1 MDAVVHGAAG
11 GLAGGPVGGLVGGPV
26 GGLVGGPASV
36 LAYSGPPP
44 WRWSDLATSWT
55 AEPLVLTLSV
65 LLAVW
70 YLAAVRRVG
79 RVAEERTG
87 GEWAA
92 GERAVAG
99 GGGDRR
105 DGARRVGGRPGAG
118 AGGGR
123 WQPTRTA
130 AFLGGLLLWIWC
142 TCSGLGVY
150 DRILFTDRAVQVVL
164 LLMVVPL
171 LLALGA
177 PVSLLVESAPAAR
190 RERLLRALR
199 SRPSKVLMFPAVS
212 TALLM
217 APPWLL
223 YFTPWYEWSVSS
235 GLGNTVLHLALVLL
249 GLAYFWPRLQI
260 DPVGHEYPHLVGLFI
275 TFAEVIFD
283 AGLGIVLIYGGHLVA
298 EHHYLALGRPWGP
311 SLAQDQTWG
320 GNAFWVLG
328 DLVGLPFL
336 AALVRRMVVQGREET
351 EAVDAEL
358 DARFAAAAARAR
370 AAGQPEEEET
380 GMRPWWLDDPNL
392 KHRYGRG

>member
-1 MDAVVHGAAG
+1 MSGRMGAVLDGAMGA
-11 GLAGGPVGGLVGGPV
+11 PVGGLMGGPA
-26 GGLVGGPASV
+26 GGPVGGPASV

-44 WRWSDLATSWT
+44 WQWSDLATSWT
-55 AEPLVLTLSV
+55 SEPLVLALSV
-65 LLAVW
+65 LLGAW
-70 YLAAVRRVG
+70 YLAAVRRVN
-79 RVAEERTG
+79 R
-87 GEWAA
+87 
-92 GERAVAG
+92 AG
-99 GGGDRR
+99 GAGSGS
-105 DGARRVGGRPGAG
+105 GAG
-118 AGGGR
+118 SGVGVGVGAGSAGGR
-123 WQPTRTA
+123 WQPTRTV

-177 PVSLLVESAPAAR
+177 PVSLLVEAAPAAR
-190 RERLLRALR
+190 RERVLRALR

-235 GLGNTVLHLALVLL
+235 GLGNVVLHLALVLL
-249 GLAYFWPRLQI
+249 GLAYFWPRLQL

-298 EHHYLALGRPWGP
+298 EHYYLALGRPWGP
-311 SLAQDQTWG
+311 SPAQDQTWG

-358 DARFAAAAARAR
+358 DARFAAAAERAR
-370 AAGQPEEEET
+370 ETGQPEEEET

-392 KHRYGRG
+392 KHRYGG

>member
-1 MDAVVHGAAG
+1 MSGRMGAVLDGAMGAPAG
-11 GLAGGPVGGLVGGPV
+11 GLMGGPAGGP
-26 GGLVGGPASV
+26 VGGPASV

-44 WRWSDLATSWT
+44 WQWSDLATSWT
-55 AEPLVLTLSV
+55 AEPLVLALSV
-65 LLAVW
+65 LLGAW
-70 YLAAVRRVG
+70 YLAAVRRVN
-79 RVAEERTG
+79 R
-87 GEWAA
+87 AA
-92 GERAVAG
+92 G
-99 GGGDRR
+99 
-105 DGARRVGGRPGAG
+105 VGSGSGAG
-118 AGGGR
+118 AGVGAGSAGGR
-123 WQPTRTA
+123 WQPTRTV

-177 PVSLLVESAPAAR
+177 PVSLLVEAAPAAR
-190 RERLLRALR
+190 RERVLRALR

-235 GLGNTVLHLALVLL
+235 GLGNVVLHLALVML
-249 GLAYFWPRLQI
+249 GLAYFWPRLQL

-298 EHHYLALGRPWGP
+298 EHYYLALGRPWGP
-311 SLAQDQTWG
+311 SPAQDQTWG

-358 DARFAAAAARAR
+358 DARFAAAAERAR
-370 AAGQPEEEET
+370 ETGQPEEEET

-392 KHRYGRG
+392 KHRYGG

>member
-1 MDAVVHGAAG
+1 MYGAFSGGAFAG
-11 GLAGGPVGGLVGGPV
+11 GAPSGGAFSGGAFAGGVLAASGSPGAPSASPVD
-26 GGLVGGPASV
+26 
-36 LAYSGPPP
+36 LAYSGPPA
-44 WRWSDLATSWT
+44 WQWSDLATSWT
-55 AEPLVLTLSV
+55 FEPLVVTLSV
-65 LLAVW
+65 LAGAW
-70 YLAAVRRVG
+70 YLAAVRTVR
-79 RVAEERTG
+79 R
-87 GEWAA
+87 
-92 GERAVAG
+92 G
-99 GGGDRR
+99 GGGNGGGEPGLEERGVGQR
-105 DGARRVGGRPGAG
+105 GVGQSGA
-118 AGGGR
+118 GGR

-150 DRILFTDRAVQVVL
+150 DRVLFTDRAVQVVL

-177 PVSLLVESAPAAR
+177 PVSLLVAASPERR
-190 RERLLRALR
+190 RERILRALR

-235 GLGNTVLHLALVLL
+235 GLGNVVLHLSLVLL

-283 AGLGIVLIYGGHLVA
+283 AGLGLVLIYGGHLVA
-298 EHHYLALGRPWGP
+298 EHHYVALGRPWGP

-336 AALVRRMVVQGREET
+336 AALVRRMVVQGREEI

-358 DARFAAAAARAR
+358 DARFEAAAAQAREEGR
-370 AAGQPEEEET
+370 PEEEEA

-392 KHRYGRG
+392 KHRYGG

>member
-1 MDAVVHGAAG
+1 MNAVVGGAAV
-11 GLAGGPVGGLVGGPV
+11 GPVGGPMVGPV
-26 GGLVGGPASV
+26 GGPTGGPASV

-55 AEPLVLTLSV
+55 AEPLVLVLSV
-65 LLAVW
+65 LLGVW
-70 YLAAVRRVG
+70 YLAAVRRVN
-79 RVAEERTG
+79 RAV
-87 GEWAA
+87 
-92 GERAVAG
+92 GERAV
-99 GGGDRR
+99 GDR
-105 DGARRVGGRPGAG
+105 AAAG
-118 AGGGR
+118 AGDGRPVAGHRGGR

-130 AFLGGLLLWIWC
+130 AFLGGLLLWVWC

-177 PVSLLVESAPAAR
+177 PVSLLVEAAPAAR
-190 RERLLRALR
+190 RERVLRALR

-235 GLGNTVLHLALVLL
+235 GIGNVVLHLALVLL
-249 GLAYFWPRLQI
+249 GLAYFWPRLQL

-298 EHHYLALGRPWGP
+298 EHYYLALGRPWGP
-311 SLAQDQTWG
+311 SPAQDQTWG

-358 DARFAAAAARAR
+358 DARYAAAAARAR
-370 AAGQPEEEET
+370 AAGGPEEEET

-392 KHRYGRG
+392 KHRYGA

>member
-1 MDAVVHGAAG
+1 MNGAVDVAVQALSHGGAVQALGHGGAAR
-11 GLAGGPVGGLVGGPV
+11 A
-26 GGLVGGPASV
+26 
-36 LAYSGPPP
+36 LAYSGPPA
-44 WRWSDLATSWT
+44 WQWSDLATSWT
-55 AEPLVLTLSV
+55 LEPLVPALSV
-65 LLAVW
+65 LLGGW
-70 YLAAVRRVG
+70 YLTAVRTVRRGDG
-79 RVAEERTG
+79 R
-87 GEWAA
+87 
-92 GERAVAG
+92 
-99 GGGDRR
+99 
-105 DGARRVGGRPGAG
+105 
-118 AGGGR
+118 R

-150 DRILFTDRAVQVVL
+150 ERILFTDRAVQVVL

-177 PVSLLVESAPAAR
+177 PVSLLVESSPEHR
-190 RERLLRALR
+190 RERILRVLR

-223 YFTPWYEWSVSS
+223 YFTPWYEWSLSS
-235 GLGNTVLHLALVLL
+235 GVGNVVLHLALVLL
-249 GLAYFWPRLQI
+249 GLAYFWPRLQL

-298 EHHYLALGRPWGP
+298 EHYYVALGRPWGP

-328 DLVGLPFL
+328 DFVGLPFV
-336 AALVRRMVVQGREET
+336 AALVRRMVVQGREEIK
-351 EAVDAEL
+351 AVDAEL
-358 DARFAAAAARAR
+358 DARFEAQAAQAR
-370 AAGQPEEEET
+370 AAGLPEEEET

-392 KHRYGRG
+392 KHRYGG

>member
-1 MDAVVHGAAG
+1 MTGRMNGAVDGA
-11 GLAGGPVGGLVGGPV
+11 V
-26 GGLVGGPASV
+26 SV
-36 LAYSGPPP
+36 LAYDGPPP
-44 WRWSDLATSWT
+44 WQWSDLATSWT

-65 LLAVW
+65 LLGGW
-70 YLAAVRRVG
+70 YLAAVRTVHRS
-79 RVAEERTG
+79 G
-87 GEWAA
+87 GE
-92 GERAVAG
+92 
-99 GGGDRR
+99 
-105 DGARRVGGRPGAG
+105 
-118 AGGGR
+118 R

-150 DRILFTDRAVQVVL
+150 ERILFTDRAVQVVL

-177 PVSLLVESAPAAR
+177 PVSLLVGAAPPAR
-190 RERLLRALR
+190 RERILRALR

-223 YFTPWYEWSVSS
+223 YFTPWYEESVSS
-235 GLGNTVLHLALVLL
+235 AAGNVLLHLALVLL
-249 GLAYFWPRLQI
+249 GLAYFWPRLQL

-298 EHHYLALGRPWGP
+298 EHHYVALGRPWGP

-336 AALVRRMVVQGREET
+336 AALVRRMVVQGREENR
-351 EAVDAEL
+351 AVDAEL
-358 DARFAAAAARAR
+358 DARFEAAAEEAR
-370 AAGQPEEEET
+370 AAGRPEEEET

-392 KHRYGRG
+392 KHRYGG

>member
-1 MDAVVHGAAG
+1 MAGRRGVRRGARRACRPAVVRTVAA
-11 GLAGGPVGGLVGGPV
+11 APVAVGPSEVGGRMNGAVDGAV
-26 GGLVGGPASV
+26 SV
-36 LAYSGPPP
+36 LAYSGPPA
-44 WRWSDLATSWT
+44 WQWSDLVTSWT

-65 LLAVW
+65 LLGGW
-70 YLAAVRRVG
+70 YLAAVRAVHRSGSVSG
-79 RVAEERTG
+79 R
-87 GEWAA
+87 
-92 GERAVAG
+92 
-99 GGGDRR
+99 
-105 DGARRVGGRPGAG
+105 AG
-118 AGGGR
+118 AGGSVSGDGR
-123 WQPTRTA
+123 WPPSRTA

-177 PVSLLVESAPAAR
+177 PVSLLVRAAPPVR
-190 RERLLRALR
+190 RERILRALR

-223 YFTPWYEWSVSS
+223 YFTPWYEESVSS
-235 GLGNTVLHLALVLL
+235 AFGNVLLHLALVLL

-298 EHHYLALGRPWGP
+298 EHYYVALGRPWGP

-351 EAVDAEL
+351 VAVDAEL
-358 DARFAAAAARAR
+358 DARFEAAAAEARADGR
-370 AAGQPEEEET
+370 PEEEET

-392 KHRYGRG
+392 KHRYGG

>member
-1 MDAVVHGAAG
+1 MDAAVDGV
-11 GLAGGPVGGLVGGPV
+11 
-26 GGLVGGPASV
+26 VGGPASV

-44 WRWSDLATSWT
+44 WQWSDLATSWT
-55 AEPLVLTLSV
+55 AEPLVLVLSV
-65 LLAVW
+65 LLGAW
-70 YLAAVRRVG
+70 YLAAVRGVNRAA
-79 RVAEERTG
+79 RER
-87 GEWAA
+87 
-92 GERAVAG
+92 AG
-99 GGGDRR
+99 GGG
-105 DGARRVGGRPGAG
+105 GQPGVGSGGRRPGSG
-118 AGGGR
+118 SGGGR

-150 DRILFTDRAVQVVL
+150 ERILFTDRAVQVVL

-177 PVSLLVESAPAAR
+177 PVSLLVEAAPAAR
-190 RERLLRALR
+190 RERVLRALR

-235 GLGNTVLHLALVLL
+235 GLGNVVLHLALVLL
-249 GLAYFWPRLQI
+249 GLAYFWPRLQL

-298 EHHYLALGRPWGP
+298 EHYYLALGRPWGP

-358 DARFAAAAARAR
+358 DARFAAAAAQAR
-370 AAGQPEEEET
+370 AAGRPEEEET

-392 KHRYGRG
+392 KHRFGGQPDVERQARARRGRVAE

>member
-1 MDAVVHGAAG
+1 MYGAFSGGALAVPGSLGA
-11 GLAGGPVGGLVGGPV
+11 V
-26 GGLVGGPASV
+26 PASRSD
-36 LAYSGPPP
+36 LAYSGPPA
-44 WRWSDLATSWT
+44 WQWSDLATSWT
-55 AEPLVLTLSV
+55 FEPLVLTLSV
-65 LLAVW
+65 LAGAW
-70 YLAAVRRVG
+70 YLTAVRTVR
-79 RVAEERTG
+79 RG
-87 GEWAA
+87 GGARGA
-92 GERAVAG
+92 GERGVEE
-99 GGGDRR
+99 R
-105 DGARRVGGRPGAG
+105 GASARGAG
-118 AGGGR
+118 AHGAGER

-150 DRILFTDRAVQVVL
+150 DRVLFTDRAVQVVL

-177 PVSLLVESAPAAR
+177 PVSLLVAASPERR
-190 RERLLRALR
+190 RERILRALR

-235 GLGNTVLHLALVLL
+235 GLGNVVLHLSLVLL

-283 AGLGIVLIYGGHLVA
+283 AGLGLVLIYGGHLVA
-298 EHHYLALGRPWGP
+298 EHHYVTLGRPWGP

-336 AALVRRMVVQGREET
+336 AALVRRMVVQGREEI

-358 DARFAAAAARAR
+358 DARFEAAAAQAREEGR
-370 AAGQPEEEET
+370 PEEEES

-392 KHRYGRG
+392 KHRYGG

>member
-1 MDAVVHGAAG
+1 MMAGRRAFRTDGGAPPR
-11 GLAGGPVGGLVGGPV
+11 PVGRRNGDGNGVDEVGGRMD
-26 GGLVGGPASV
+26 GSV
-36 LAYSGPPP
+36 QALGYSGPPT
-44 WRWSDLATSWT
+44 WQWSDLATSWT
-55 AEPLVLTLSV
+55 AEPLVLGLSV
-65 LLAVW
+65 LLGAW
-70 YLAAVRRVG
+70 YLLSVRSVHR
-79 RVAEERTG
+79 AG
-87 GEWAA
+87 GE
-92 GERAVAG
+92 
-99 GGGDRR
+99 
-105 DGARRVGGRPGAG
+105 
-118 AGGGR
+118 R

-130 AFLGGLLLWIWC
+130 AFLGGLLLWIWA

-177 PVSLLVESAPAAR
+177 PVSLLVESSPEGR

-199 SRPSKVLMFPAVS
+199 SKPSKVLMFPAVS

-223 YFTPWYEWSVSS
+223 YFTPWYDWSVSS
-235 GLGNTVLHLALVLL
+235 GTGNIVLHLSLVLL

-298 EHHYLALGRPWGP
+298 EHHYVALGRPWGP

-336 AALVRRMVVQGREET
+336 AALVRRMVVQGREEIR
-351 EAVDAEL
+351 AVDAEL
-358 DARFAAAAARAR
+358 DARFEEAAAQARAEGR
-370 AAGQPEEEET
+370 EEEEET

-392 KHRYGRG
+392 KHRYGG

>member
-1 MDAVVHGAAG
+1 MYGAVSGGAPGYLGLLGSAGAAG
-11 GLAGGPVGGLVGGPV
+11 AAGPPGASGG
-26 GGLVGGPASV
+26 
-36 LAYSGPPP
+36 LAYSGPPA
-44 WRWSDLATSWT
+44 WQWSDLATSWT
-55 AEPLVLTLSV
+55 FEPLVLTLS
-65 LLAVW
+65 LLAGAW
-70 YLAAVRRVG
+70 YLAAVRTVR
-79 RVAEERTG
+79 R
-87 GEWAA
+87 
-92 GERAVAG
+92 G
-99 GGGDRR
+99 GGG
-105 DGARRVGGRPGAG
+105 G
-118 AGGGR
+118 AGGER

-150 DRILFTDRAVQVVL
+150 DRVLFTDRAVQVVL

-177 PVSLLVESAPAAR
+177 PVSLLVAASPERR
-190 RERLLRALR
+190 RERILRALR

-235 GLGNTVLHLALVLL
+235 GLGNVVLHLSLVLL

-283 AGLGIVLIYGGHLVA
+283 AGLGLVLIYGGHLVA
-298 EHHYLALGRPWGP
+298 EHHYVTLGRPWGP

-336 AALVRRMVVQGREET
+336 AALVRRMVVQGREEI

-358 DARFAAAAARAR
+358 DARFEAAAARAR
-370 AAGQPEEEET
+370 EEGRPEEEES

-392 KHRYGRG
+392 KHRYGG

>member
-1 MDAVVHGAAG
+1 MSERMNGAVDGA
-11 GLAGGPVGGLVGGPV
+11 V
-26 GGLVGGPASV
+26 SV
-36 LAYSGPPP
+36 LAYHGPPP
-44 WRWSDLATSWT
+44 WQWSDLATSWT

-65 LLAVW
+65 LLGAW
-70 YLAAVRRVG
+70 YLAAVRTVHRS
-79 RVAEERTG
+79 G
-87 GEWAA
+87 GE
-92 GERAVAG
+92 
-99 GGGDRR
+99 
-105 DGARRVGGRPGAG
+105 
-118 AGGGR
+118 R

-150 DRILFTDRAVQVVL
+150 ERILFADRAVQVVL

-177 PVSLLVESAPAAR
+177 PVSLLVAAAPPAR
-190 RERLLRALR
+190 RERILRALR

-223 YFTPWYEWSVSS
+223 YFTPWYEESVSS
-235 GLGNTVLHLALVLL
+235 AFGNVLLHLVLVLL
-249 GLAYFWPRLQI
+249 GLAYFWPRLQL

-298 EHHYLALGRPWGP
+298 EHYYVALGRPWGP

-336 AALVRRMVVQGREET
+336 AALVRRMVVQGREEIK
-351 EAVDAEL
+351 AVDAEL
-358 DARFAAAAARAR
+358 DARFEAAAAEARAEGR
-370 AAGQPEEEET
+370 AEEEET

-392 KHRYGRG
+392 KHRYGG

>member
-1 MDAVVHGAAG
+1 MNGAVDVAVQALGHGGAVQALGHGGAAR
-11 GLAGGPVGGLVGGPV
+11 A
-26 GGLVGGPASV
+26 
-36 LAYSGPPP
+36 LAYSGPPA
-44 WRWSDLATSWT
+44 WQWSDLATSWT
-55 AEPLVLTLSV
+55 LEPLVPALSV
-65 LLAVW
+65 LLGGW
-70 YLAAVRRVG
+70 YLTAVRTVHR
-79 RVAEERTG
+79 
-87 GEWAA
+87 
-92 GERAVAG
+92 
-99 GGGDRR
+99 GD
-105 DGARRVGGRPGAG
+105 GQ
-118 AGGGR
+118 R

-150 DRILFTDRAVQVVL
+150 ERILFTDRAVQVVL

-177 PVSLLVESAPAAR
+177 PVSLLVESSPEHR
-190 RERLLRALR
+190 RERILRVLR

-223 YFTPWYEWSVSS
+223 YFTPWYEWSLSS
-235 GLGNTVLHLALVLL
+235 GVGNVVLHLALVLL
-249 GLAYFWPRLQI
+249 GLAYFWPRLQL

-298 EHHYLALGRPWGP
+298 EHYYVALGRPWGP

-328 DLVGLPFL
+328 DFVGLPFV
-336 AALVRRMVVQGREET
+336 AALVRRMVVQGREEIK
-351 EAVDAEL
+351 AVDAEL
-358 DARFAAAAARAR
+358 DARFEAQAAQAR
-370 AAGQPEEEET
+370 AAGLPEEEET

-392 KHRYGRG
+392 KHRYGG

>member
-1 MDAVVHGAAG
+1 MNAVVVGAAVGQLG
-11 GLAGGPVGGLVGGPV
+11 GPAVGPVGGPSGGPVGGPV
-26 GGLVGGPASV
+26 SV
-36 LAYSGPPP
+36 LAYGGPPP

-55 AEPLVLTLSV
+55 AEPLVLVLSV
-65 LLAVW
+65 LLGVW
-70 YLAAVRRVG
+70 YLAAVRKVNRAG
-79 RVAEERTG
+79 
-87 GEWAA
+87 
-92 GERAVAG
+92 GERAGGERAG
-99 GGGDRR
+99 GERAG
-105 DGARRVGGRPGAG
+105 VGAG
-118 AGGGR
+118 AGRPVAGSGGGR

-130 AFLGGLLLWIWC
+130 AFLGGLLLWVWC

-150 DRILFTDRAVQVVL
+150 ERILFTDRAVQVVL

-177 PVSLLVESAPAAR
+177 PVSLLVEAASPAR
-190 RERLLRALR
+190 RERVLRALR
-199 SRPSKVLMFPAVS
+199 SRPSRVLMFPAVS

-235 GLGNTVLHLALVLL
+235 GTGNVVLHLALVLL
-249 GLAYFWPRLQI
+249 GLAYFWPRLQL

-298 EHHYLALGRPWGP
+298 EHYYLALGRPWGP
-311 SLAQDQTWG
+311 SPAQDQTWG

-336 AALVRRMVVQGREET
+336 AALVRRMVVRGRQET

-358 DARFAAAAARAR
+358 DARFAAAAAQAR
-370 AAGQPEEEET
+370 AAGQPEEEES

-392 KHRYGRG
+392 KHRYGA

>member
-11 GLAGGPVGGLVGGPV
+11 DLAGGPV

-79 RVAEERTG
+79 RAAGERTG
-87 GEWAA
+87 GERAA

-105 DGARRVGGRPGAG
+105 GGARRVGGWPGAGAG

>member
-1 MDAVVHGAAG
+1 MGAVLDGAMGA
-11 GLAGGPVGGLVGGPV
+11 PVGGLMGGPA
-26 GGLVGGPASV
+26 GGPVGGPASV

-44 WRWSDLATSWT
+44 WQWSDLATSWT
-55 AEPLVLTLSV
+55 AEPLVLALSV
-65 LLAVW
+65 LFGAW
-70 YLAAVRRVG
+70 YLAAVRRVN
-79 RVAEERTG
+79 
-87 GEWAA
+87 
-92 GERAVAG
+92 RA
-99 GGGDRR
+99 
-105 DGARRVGGRPGAG
+105 AG
-118 AGGGR
+118 AGSGSGAGSGVGVGAGSAGGR

-177 PVSLLVESAPAAR
+177 PVSLLVEAAPAAR
-190 RERLLRALR
+190 RERVLRALR

-235 GLGNTVLHLALVLL
+235 GLGNVVLHLALVLL
-249 GLAYFWPRLQI
+249 GLAYFWPRLQL

-298 EHHYLALGRPWGP
+298 EHYYLALGRPWGP

-358 DARFAAAAARAR
+358 DARFAAAAERAR
-370 AAGQPEEEET
+370 ETGQPEEEET

-392 KHRYGRG
+392 KHRYGG

>member
-1 MDAVVHGAAG
+1 MDAAVDGAAG
-11 GLAGGPVGGLVGGPV
+11 GAA
-26 GGLVGGPASV
+26 GGPASV
-36 LAYSGPPP
+36 LAYGGPPP

-55 AEPLVLTLSV
+55 AEPVVLALSV

-70 YLAAVRRVG
+70 YLGAVRRVNRAGAGGSSGGGVSGDG
-79 RVAEERTG
+79 RSGGGSAG
-87 GEWAA
+87 GESS
-92 GERAVAG
+92 G
-99 GGGDRR
+99 GGF
-105 DGARRVGGRPGAG
+105 V
-118 AGGGR
+118 GGGR

-150 DRILFTDRAVQVVL
+150 ERILFTDRAVQVVL

-177 PVSLLVESAPAAR
+177 PVSLLAEAAPAAR

-235 GLGNTVLHLALVLL
+235 GLGNVVLHLALVLL
-249 GLAYFWPRLQI
+249 GLAYFWPRLQL

-298 EHHYLALGRPWGP
+298 EHYYVALGRPWGP

-351 EAVDAEL
+351 RAVDAEL
-358 DARFAAAAARAR
+358 DARFEAAAVQARE
-370 AAGQPEEEET
+370 AGLPEEDET

-392 KHRYGRG
+392 RHRYGG

>member
-1 MDAVVHGAAG
+1 MSAAVPDGDGADDR
-11 GLAGGPVGGLVGGPV
+11 
-26 GGLVGGPASV
+26 PASVATGASEVTGRMNGAVDGAVSV
-36 LAYSGPPP
+36 LAYDGPPP
-44 WRWSDLATSWT
+44 WQWSYLATAWT
-55 AEPLVLTLSV
+55 AEPLVLALSV
-65 LLAVW
+65 LLGAW
-70 YLAAVRRVG
+70 YLTAVRTVHRS
-79 RVAEERTG
+79 G
-87 GEWAA
+87 GE
-92 GERAVAG
+92 
-99 GGGDRR
+99 
-105 DGARRVGGRPGAG
+105 
-118 AGGGR
+118 R

-150 DRILFTDRAVQVVL
+150 ERILFTDRAVQVVL

-177 PVSLLVESAPAAR
+177 PVSLLVAAAPPAR
-190 RERLLRALR
+190 RERILRALR

-223 YFTPWYEWSVSS
+223 YFTPWYEESVSS
-235 GLGNTVLHLALVLL
+235 AAGNVLLHLALVLL

-298 EHHYLALGRPWGP
+298 EHHYVALGRPWGP
-311 SLAQDQTWG
+311 SLVQDQTWG

-336 AALVRRMVVQGREET
+336 AALVRRMVVQGREEIR
-351 EAVDAEL
+351 AVDAEL
-358 DARFAAAAARAR
+358 DARFEAAAEEAR
-370 AAGQPEEEET
+370 AAGRPEEEET

-392 KHRYGRG
+392 KHRYGG

>member
-1 MDAVVHGAAG
+1 MSGRMGAVLDGAMGAPAG
-11 GLAGGPVGGLVGGPV
+11 GLMGGPAGGP
-26 GGLVGGPASV
+26 VGGPASV

-44 WRWSDLATSWT
+44 WQWSDLATSWT
-55 AEPLVLTLSV
+55 AEPLVLALSV
-65 LLAVW
+65 LLGAW
-70 YLAAVRRVG
+70 YLAAVRRVN
-79 RVAEERTG
+79 R
-87 GEWAA
+87 AA
-92 GERAVAG
+92 G
-99 GGGDRR
+99 
-105 DGARRVGGRPGAG
+105 VGSGSGAG
-118 AGGGR
+118 AGVGAGSAGGR

-177 PVSLLVESAPAAR
+177 PVSLLVEAAPAAR
-190 RERLLRALR
+190 RERVLRALR

-235 GLGNTVLHLALVLL
+235 GLGNVVLHLALVLL
-249 GLAYFWPRLQI
+249 GLAYFWPRLQL

-298 EHHYLALGRPWGP
+298 EHYYLALGRPWGP

-358 DARFAAAAARAR
+358 DARFAAAAERAR
-370 AAGQPEEEET
+370 ETGQPEEEET

-392 KHRYGRG
+392 KHRYGG

>member
-1 MDAVVHGAAG
+1 MDAVVAGAAG
-11 GLAGGPVGGLVGGPV
+11 GPMGGPTGVT
-26 GGLVGGPASV
+26 ASV

-44 WRWSDLATSWT
+44 WHWSDLATSWT
-55 AEPLVLTLSV
+55 AEPLVLALSV
-65 LLAVW
+65 LLGAW
-70 YLAAVRRVG
+70 YLAAVRGVNR
-79 RVAEERTG
+79 
-87 GEWAA
+87 AA
-92 GERAVAG
+92 RERAGAGSLG
-99 GGGDRR
+99 GGRSGGGRSGD
-105 DGARRVGGRPGAG
+105 GRPGG
-118 AGGGR
+118 GRSGGGR

-150 DRILFTDRAVQVVL
+150 DRVLFTDRAVQVVL

-177 PVSLLVESAPAAR
+177 PVSLLVEAAPAAR

-223 YFTPWYEWSVSS
+223 YFTPWYAWSVSS
-235 GLGNTVLHLALVLL
+235 GLGNAVLHLALVLL
-249 GLAYFWPRLQI
+249 GLAYFWPRLQL

-298 EHHYLALGRPWGP
+298 EHYYLALGRPWGP
-311 SLAQDQTWG
+311 TPAQDQTWG

-336 AALVRRMVVQGREET
+336 AALVRRMVVRGREEA

-370 AAGQPEEEET
+370 AAGRPEEEAET

-392 KHRYGRG
+392 RHRYGR

>member
-1 MDAVVHGAAG
+1 MDGTAG
-11 GLAGGPVGGLVGGPV
+11 GGAV
-26 GGLVGGPASV
+26 A

-44 WRWSDLATSWT
+44 WQWSDLATSWT

-65 LLAVW
+65 LLGAW
-70 YLAAVRRVG
+70 YLTAVRTVHRS
-79 RVAEERTG
+79 G
-87 GEWAA
+87 GE
-92 GERAVAG
+92 
-99 GGGDRR
+99 
-105 DGARRVGGRPGAG
+105 
-118 AGGGR
+118 R
-123 WQPTRTA
+123 WQPSRTT

-177 PVSLLVESAPAAR
+177 PVSLLLGAAPPAR
-190 RERLLRALR
+190 RERILRALR

-223 YFTPWYEWSVSS
+223 YFTPWYEESVSS
-235 GLGNTVLHLALVLL
+235 GFGNVLLHVTLVLL

-260 DPVGHEYPHLVGLFI
+260 DPVGHEYPDLVGLFI

-298 EHHYLALGRPWGP
+298 EHHYAALGRPWGP

-336 AALVRRMVVQGREET
+336 AALVRRMVVRGREEIRV
-351 EAVDAEL
+351 VDAEL
-358 DARFAAAAARAR
+358 DARFEAAAEEAR
-370 AAGQPEEEET
+370 AAGRPEEEET

-392 KHRYGRG
+392 KHRYGGG